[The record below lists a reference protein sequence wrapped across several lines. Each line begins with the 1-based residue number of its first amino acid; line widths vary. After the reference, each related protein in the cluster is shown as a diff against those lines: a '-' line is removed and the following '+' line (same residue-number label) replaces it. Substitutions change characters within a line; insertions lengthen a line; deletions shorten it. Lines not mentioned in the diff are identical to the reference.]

1 MSNKTK
7 VTKTKTAIKKE
18 PCSLSEPV
26 SYLKHDHQHDPQLEL
41 ECHQCGFKFVKL
53 GAGIAPV
60 S

>member
-7 VTKTKTAIKKE
+7 VTKTKTVIKKE
-18 PCSLSEPV
+18 PCSLTEPV
-26 SYLKHDHQHDPQLEL
+26 SYLKHDPQLEL